1 MFKFT
6 LPKLMLVVLTESV
19 GTVDPSCSA
28 KVFVLP
34 PALAVSVTLC
44 VVLTELTVAVNP
56 ALVCP
61 AGILIE
67 YGTVTAAL
75 LLDRAT
81 VNPPVAAATFS
92 VTGQ

>member
-1 MFKFT
+1 MFNAT
-6 LPKLMLVVLTESV
+6 LPKAMLVALIESV
-19 GTVDPSCSA
+19 GTVAPSCSA
-28 KVFVLP
+28 KVFVVP

-44 VVLTELTVAVNP
+44 AVLTELTVAVNP

-61 AGILIE
+61 AGMLME
-67 YGTVTAAL
+67 DGTVTAEL
-75 LLDRAT
+75 LLDRLT